1 MPPWLR
7 ISKYK
12 SIRPGEVRQF
22 PGLPLSMG
30 HTVYFQLYSNYV
42 RDQ

>member
-1 MPPWLR
+1 MPPWLQ

-12 SIRPGEVRQF
+12 CIRPGEIRQV

-30 HTVYFQLYSNYV
+30 HTVYIQLYSNYE
-42 RDQ
+42 RDR